1 MIAERKGEI
10 ALAARW
16 GSLKELTEEVCE
28 WENCKQALP
37 RVKTKKGSP
46 GVDGMTVEQL
56 PEYLRSTGQRLIHRT
71 AVRGPARTVVW
82 QGREATF
89 SLMPILNQHR
99 NGSGPKA
106 EE

>member
-1 MIAERKGEI
+1 VGKLQAG
-10 ALAARW
+10 
-16 GSLKELTEEVCE
+16 TP
-28 WENCKQALP
+28 ALP

-82 QGREATF
+82 QEREATF
-89 SLMPILNQHR
+89 SLVPILN
-99 NGSGPKA
+99 
-106 EE
+106 